1 MIRKRGT
8 SWQSAEERARVAAE
22 LMEEAETLTA
32 RGAIATPADLKR
44 ASLPPPLAV
53 PSPLPVPPPP
63 VAALTEPAVED
74 EADPLAGLNE
84 AIAVSPDDPALLRE
98 RATRLAELGRYA
110 AARRDLE
117 RLLKR
122 RPDDTEALTSLGLL
136 LSRKGLWSE
145 AAPFLARVV
154 EREPE
159 RGEVWYQ
166 LGETLNRL
174 NDLAGSRA
182 AYERAVALEPSHRR
196 ALYGLGIVLDRLM
209 RPDEATQMYRRSREA
224 PGR

>member
-1 MIRKRGT
+1 VIRKRET
-8 SWQSAEERARVAAE
+8 NWQSAEERARVAAE
-22 LMEEAETLTA
+22 LIEEAETLTE
-32 RGAIATPADLKR
+32 RGVATPADLKR
-44 ASLPPPLAV
+44 ANLPPPLAA
-53 PSPLPVPPPP
+53 SAPLPVPVPAP
-63 VAALTEPAVED
+63 ALPSEASVE
-74 EADPLAGLNE
+74 EEDPLAALNE
-84 AIAVSPDDPALLRE
+84 TIAASPDDPALLRE
-98 RATRLAELGRYA
+98 RALRLAELGRYA
-110 AARRDLE
+110 AAKRDLE
-117 RLLKR
+117 RVLKR
-122 RPDDTEALTSLGLL
+122 HPDDIAALTSLGML
-136 LSRKGLWSE
+136 LSRKGLWAE
-145 AAPFLARVV
+145 AVRYLTRVV

-224 PGR
+224 GGR